1 MNHVKIKQEDMSDKF
16 GLLRRVETILHNL
29 YESRSIFVLWDQT
42 EGDNTMQQVEKK
54 ILADTVKD
62 LKAIETEKR
71 NEAEAKLRIERTEKI
86 KQRIN
91 RPQIVGRRDNV
102 RSEKEKL
109 KGGKKKSVYVP
120 KEVKDMRRFLAVVTD
135 DYPEHMMEN
144 QMQ

>member
-1 MNHVKIKQEDMSDKF
+1 MSDKF

-86 KQRIN
+86 K
-91 RPQIVGRRDNV
+91 
-102 RSEKEKL
+102 
-109 KGGKKKSVYVP
+109 
-120 KEVKDMRRFLAVVTD
+120 
-135 DYPEHMMEN
+135 
-144 QMQ
+144 